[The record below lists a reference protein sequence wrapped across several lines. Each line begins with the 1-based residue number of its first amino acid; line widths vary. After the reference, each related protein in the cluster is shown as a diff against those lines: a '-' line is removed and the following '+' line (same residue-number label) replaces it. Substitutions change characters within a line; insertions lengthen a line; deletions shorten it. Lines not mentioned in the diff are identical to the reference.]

1 MGSDR
6 QSRPNRS
13 SSLSFQTFQT
23 ASTTIFFDILEDPVS
38 RSVKTIGTS
47 RMRTKARFERPRD
60 GDRQPPVE
68 RLANHLEVEGEIR
81 ERFIEIQQD
90 LFRTTRQHQQALHDL
105 RSELR
110 TEVAS
115 ENPDPH
121 RVEELLNEIGAL
133 HMNLDRAMVE
143 SVLAT
148 KKILDPGQQRRYFR
162 VLERMREAT
171 RRFGDRSGR
180 PGRPND
186 RRPPPPDRP

>member
-1 MGSDR
+1 MKRGWVWVALL
-6 QSRPNRS
+6 
-13 SSLSFQTFQT
+13 LSVGINIGVL
-23 ASTTIFFDILEDPVS
+23 A
-38 RSVKTIGTS
+38 TIGTS
-47 RMRTKARFERPRD
+47 RMRAKARFERPRD

-68 RLANHLEVEGEIR
+68 RLASHLEVEGEIR
-81 ERFIEIQQD
+81 EQFIEIQQD
-90 LFRTTRQHQQALHDL
+90 LFRTTRRHQQALHEL

-110 TEVAS
+110 TEVAN

-121 RVEELLNEIGAL
+121 RVEELLNEIGVL
-133 HMNLDRAMVE
+133 HVNLDRAMVE

-171 RRFGDRSGR
+171 RRFGDRPGR